1 LTVTGIVIVICSCLA
16 LVAALSMALFL
27 WFEYLMPSHLGS
39 VRGIT
44 EAFYVELSLTVFELC
59 AFVLGL
65 LSAVNIFKLKRFS
78 LSALGTSFLLI
89 AGLLFFVKYLYDNLP
104 HVELIFYSPWSPIT
118 PQPWFGIPVII
129 LASISLILLVSKKK
143 EFTHMESYSIVTL
156 KALLVLTSVISVLF
170 ILFSFVPYSQAAES
184 ARIQHTAF
192 PNHTAYYSLATMIIS
207 ICTFIFATLSGI
219 LLTKKNSFYAPIILM
234 IISLLTA
241 LSVPFIFMT
250 IYPWIGEFYK
260 GLMTESPVIVLS
272 AVALALALLG
282 QRGKVN

>member
-1 LTVTGIVIVICSCLA
+1 MLKISGILIVVASCLA
-16 LVAALSMALFL
+16 LISSLFMAFFT
-27 WFEYLMPSHLGS
+27 WAEYFVPAHLGS

-44 EAFYVELSLTVFELC
+44 EPFYVILSIVIFEVS
-59 AFVLGL
+59 ASVLGF
-65 LSAVNIFKLKRFS
+65 LSSSNIRSRGKLNVS
-78 LSALGTSFLLI
+78 ILGATFLLI
-89 AGLLFFVKYLYDNLP
+89 AGLLFFNDLLINALP
-104 HVELIFYSPWSPIT
+104 HVESPSIMGLWSFLQT
-118 PQPWFGIPVII
+118 FFGIPIIVI
-129 LASISLILLVSKKK
+129 ASISLVLLVSKKK